1 MNIRTKFYSIIASVI
16 ITTMLYSCG
25 SSASSFY
32 ILTPTNNYQQLESN
46 FENNISI
53 GIGNLELPDYLQK
66 PQIVTFK
73 NNNELHFDEFNR
85 WAQPLDENF
94 TDIVLENLSNMIPT
108 NNIYL
113 FMWPEEKLDIYQ
125 VTIKINQFELRSD
138 STVVLDARWS
148 VSISNEIIFL
158 MTEKSSYHEKITNLN
173 YDKIVATMSKLTGYL
188 CRDIASE
195 VKRKATNN

>member
-25 SSASSFY
+25 SSASNFY
-32 ILTPTNNYQQLESN
+32 ILAPTNNYQLVDSN
-46 FENNISI
+46 LENNISV

-94 TDIVLENLSNMIPT
+94 NDIVLENLSNMIPT

-113 FMWPEEKLDIYQ
+113 FMWPEEKLDIFQ
-125 VTIKINQFELRSD
+125 VTIKINHFELRSD

-148 VSISNEIIFL
+148 VSVSNEIVFL
-158 MTEKSSYHEKITNLN
+158 MTEKSTYHEKITNLDYN
-173 YDKIVATMSKLTGYL
+173 KIVATMSKLTGDL
-188 CRDIASE
+188 CKDIASE
-195 VKRKATNN
+195 IKRMAANN